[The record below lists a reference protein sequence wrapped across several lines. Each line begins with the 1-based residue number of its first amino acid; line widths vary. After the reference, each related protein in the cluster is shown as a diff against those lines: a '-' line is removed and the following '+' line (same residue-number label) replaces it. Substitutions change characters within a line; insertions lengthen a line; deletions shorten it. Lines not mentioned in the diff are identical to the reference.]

1 MGLTLYILISA
12 YIFSIMFF
20 INFLGVDKENLY
32 NNPLHLKLVV
42 ISSILV
48 ALMFYSGV
56 KS

>member
-12 YIFSIMFF
+12 YIFSIMFS

-32 NNPLHLKLVV
+32 NNPQHLKMVI

-48 ALMFYSGV
+48 TLMFYSGV